1 VCEITVCTSILGKE
15 LFLIDHLKKDI
26 AFIVHKVKHVLYGHL
41 SENWWRK
48 ERMKGKS
55 EGGSFM
61 CRDVENNEAH
71 ILCLV
76 DFAPKFCG
84 FGGNNTKGVNFS
96 AYYTVHSLLNLQA
109 VRSSNT

>member
-1 VCEITVCTSILGKE
+1 MGEVTVCISILGKN
-15 LFLIDHLKKDI
+15 LFLIDHLKKGI
-26 AFIVHKVKHVLYGHL
+26 AFIVHIVKHILYGHF

-48 ERMKGKS
+48 ERIKEKS
-55 EGGSFM
+55 EGGSFV

-76 DFAPKFCG
+76 DVAPKLCG

-109 VRSSNT
+109 VRSLNT